1 MIEATRQAGRAA
13 MAALMLMATS
23 PGTASAQTPDNAAV
37 PVGTVA
43 VALRPVTGSLT
54 VTGRVEAIERVEV
67 RARVDGFLEGVDFTE
82 GDTVA
87 VDAPLYRIER
97 GSFEAAVQRAEGLLT
112 QAKASRDLADIQLER
127 AQQLLDRQSGTEVAR
142 DQARAEADRAAGAVT
157 EAEAALAKA
166 RIDLGYTQIRAP
178 IAGRIGRTSL
188 TRGAV
193 VGPSSG
199 VLTTIVSQDPMYVV
213 FPISAREFVR
223 RDPAGARVDPS
234 TLRVRLKF
242 LDGSFY
248 DADGRI
254 DFIDV
259 SVDQATDTVLAR
271 ATLPNPSRLL
281 IDGQLVT
288 VVIESGTP
296 VEKPVVPQEALIADQ
311 GGLYVLVVED
321 GRAAQRRI
329 RPGPGMGADMVVE
342 GGLAPGD
349 IVIVQGIERVRPG
362 MAVTAQPM
370 PRPGTN

>member
-1 MIEATRQAGRAA
+1 